1 MSALLTTIIPD
12 MPAELH
18 GCHSTSNPHRN
29 YAVTSTELTRLRG
42 CEARCENRQDENI
55 FGDSDEGY

>member
-18 GCHSTSNPHRN
+18 GCHLTSNSRRN
-29 YAVTSTELTRLRG
+29 YAVPSMELTRLRG
-42 CEARCENRQDENI
+42 CEAHCENRQDLNI